1 MPEAAFGFNTPFDAQ
16 VAYLRAKLALPTERW
31 GQIEAAAH
39 DRAFVVAGA
48 AKADLVADLQAAMVR
63 RATDGL
69 GLRAFQRDFKAIAAK
84 HGWTGWTGEGSA
96 EGEAWRTRVIYQ
108 ANMATSYAAGRR
120 RQMLE
125 PGYLR
130 RRPYWRYL
138 HSDTVMHPR
147 EQHLA
152 WHGLTLPH
160 DHPFW
165 ETHFPPNGFG
175 CQCRIVAVSRREGEA
190 SARAGLGE
198 SPEGWSAIDPGTG
211 APAGIGKGFGHAPG
225 AAAGWPMQRFIDDK
239 LLALDAPIG
248 AAMWRELRPVLE
260 AERAQRWRVM
270 VAATAADMRAG
281 GQAVQVHTVAPA
293 TVQAL
298 AEHGVALENAAV
310 WMRDTELV
318 HALRDSKVERG
329 THLPEE
335 VWRELPRL
343 LETASPHL
351 DTHDAALV
359 YAIDL
364 GERWGK
370 VVVRVNYNEKGRFG
384 GVRARIVSN
393 FVQTGGLA
401 EPYNFEGSQYVRLT
415 QEKK

>member
-1 MPEAAFGFNTPFDAQ
+1 
-16 VAYLRAKLALPTERW
+16 
-31 GQIEAAAH
+31 
-39 DRAFVVAGA
+39 
-48 AKADLVADLQAAMVR
+48 
-63 RATDGL
+63 
-69 GLRAFQRDFKAIAAK
+69 
-84 HGWTGWTGEGSA
+84 
-96 EGEAWRTRVIYQ
+96 
-108 ANMATSYAAGRR
+108 
-120 RQMLE
+120 
-125 PGYLR
+125 
-130 RRPYWRYL
+130 
-138 HSDTVMHPR
+138 
-147 EQHLA
+147 
-152 WHGLTLPH
+152 
-160 DHPFW
+160 
-165 ETHFPPNGFG
+165 
-175 CQCRIVAVSRREGEA
+175 
-190 SARAGLGE
+190 
-198 SPEGWSAIDPGTG
+198 
-211 APAGIGKGFGHAPG
+211 
-225 AAAGWPMQRFIDDK
+225 
-239 LLALDAPIG
+239 
-248 AAMWRELRPVLE
+248 
-260 AERAQRWRVM
+260 